1 MAQKTVLLNGVRVP
15 LNSIKINHEDELKK
29 VQELI
34 LHHEGE
40 LKKLKIEEKKL
51 SDSLTE
57 KPKSQPKSKPQTK

>member
-15 LNSIKINHEDELKK
+15 LSSIKINHEDELKK

-34 LHHEGE
+34 LHYEGE
-40 LKKLKIEEKKL
+40 LKKLKAEEKKL

-57 KPKSQPKSKPQTK
+57 KPKSKKQTK